1 MALLIGGTLAL
12 LFLSPPW
19 SVLVVLLLVGVEVF
33 EFRLWRWALRQRP
46 RAGIEGMVG
55 ERGRLVAPG
64 RVRIRGT
71 SYRARSVE
79 GRPGDAVVVEAV
91 EGMTLVVRRVPEP

>member
-1 MALLIGGTLAL
+1 VALLIGGTLAL
-12 LFLSPPW
+12 IFLSPPW
-19 SVLVVLLLVGVEVF
+19 SVLVILLLVGVEVF

-55 ERGRLVAPG
+55 ERGRLVAPD

-71 SYRARSVE
+71 SYRSRTVE